1 MARETDNAVEIN
13 RKYPDGLKES
23 GKPYKVLVVDDSSV
37 LRSKVTDI
45 LKSKQYE
52 ICGEAGDGKEA
63 VNLFRKLK
71 PDLLM
76 LGVSMPEKNGLDAL
90 KDILNDCSKAKII
103 VLARQNQKSSAAAA
117 IVLGAKGFVFIPPI
131 RYDVLDMVSWVLSDR

>member
-1 MARETDNAVEIN
+1 MVREADNAVEIN

-23 GKPYKVLVVDDSSV
+23 GKPYKVMVVDDSSV
-37 LRSKVTDI
+37 LRSKVIDI
-45 LKSKQYE
+45 LKSEQYE
-52 ICGEAGDGKEA
+52 ICSEAGDGNDA
-63 VNLFRKLK
+63 VKLFRKLK

-76 LGVSMPEKNGLDAL
+76 LGVNMPEKNGLDAL
-90 KDILNDCSKAKII
+90 KDILNDFSKANII

-131 RYDVLDMVSWVLSDR
+131 RNDVLDMVNWVLNDR